1 MMAAPNPRDM
11 EPIPSRDTAA
21 RWENESEEGA
31 QTTWKYRYRM
41 AMSWLRLAEEALDE
55 R

>member
-1 MMAAPNPRDM
+1 MAAPKPEDID
-11 EPIPSRDTAA
+11 PIPSREMIAW
-21 RWENESEEGA
+21 WEEEAEEGS
-31 QTTWKYRYRM
+31 QTTLKYRYRM